1 MSTALAEAGSP
12 RPAEYEERITTAYG
26 SDLLPLTVDP
36 PAPRVLQIGLLDHS
50 SAFDSDPR

>member
-1 MSTALAEAGSP
+1 VSTALAEAGSP